1 MNYWIANHPKLFSFL
16 IILKILPNQHSDKS
30 YLCPMARKK
39 RKEIFLE
46 NIEVLRAGAKGI
58 SIGKTDEGKT
68 VLIQDAVPG
77 DLVNVSVFKKK
88 SSYMEGKA
96 VEILRPSP
104 HRVTPRC
111 IHFGVCGGCKWQN
124 LSYDAQLKF
133 KQDEVENN
141 LLRIGKF
148 ENLEITPILGS
159 PEEYYYRNKLEF
171 TFSNSRWLTLDEI
184 RNTDET
190 YDRNAL
196 GFHIPGQW
204 SKVLDIKECHLQK
217 EPMNAIRLEAR
228 RFANE
233 NGYDFFDLRNQDGF
247 LRTLMIR
254 SNQKGEFMVLVQFF
268 REETEKREAFLE
280 NLKSKFPEIVSL
292 LYAINPKGNDS
303 IYDLDI
309 QTYSG
314 QDFIME
320 EMEDLQFKIG
330 PKSFYQTNPAQAYE
344 LYKITR
350 DFAGLKGDETV
361 YDLYTGTGTIAQ
373 FVSKK
378 AKKVVGV
385 EAVQE
390 AIDAANENA
399 LRNGIDNCTFYCGD
413 MKDIFTDEFITQ
425 NGHPDVIITDPPR
438 DGMHKNVVETIL
450 KIHPERVVYV
460 SCNSATQARDL
471 ELMKSHYEIKKV
483 QPVDMFPQTHHVEN
497 VVLLERIH

>member
-1 MNYWIANHPKLFSFL
+1 
-16 IILKILPNQHSDKS
+16 
-30 YLCPMARKK
+30 
-39 RKEIFLE
+39 
-46 NIEVLRAGAKGI
+46 
-58 SIGKTDEGKT
+58 
-68 VLIQDAVPG
+68 
-77 DLVNVSVFKKK
+77 
-88 SSYMEGKA
+88 
-96 VEILRPSP
+96 
-104 HRVTPRC
+104 
-111 IHFGVCGGCKWQN
+111 
-124 LSYDAQLKF
+124 
-133 KQDEVENN
+133 
-141 LLRIGKF
+141 
-148 ENLEITPILGS
+148 
-159 PEEYYYRNKLEF
+159 
-171 TFSNSRWLTLDEI
+171 
-184 RNTDET
+184 
-190 YDRNAL
+190 
-196 GFHIPGQW
+196 
-204 SKVLDIKECHLQK
+204 
-217 EPMNAIRLEAR
+217 
-228 RFANE
+228 
-233 NGYDFFDLRNQDGF
+233 
-247 LRTLMIR
+247 
-254 SNQKGEFMVLVQFF
+254 MVLVQFF

-280 NLKSKFPEIVSL
+280 NLKSKIQQIVSL

-390 AIDAANENA
+390 AIDAAKENA
-399 LRNGIDNCTFYCGD
+399 ERNGIDNCTFYCGD
-413 MKDIFTDEFITQ
+413 MKDIFTDEFIAQ
-425 NGHPDVIITDPPR
+425 NGHPNVIITDPPR

-450 KIHPERVVYV
+450 RIHPERVVYV

-497 VVLLERIH
+497 VVLLDRIH